1 MCIVCLNCPSYP
13 DVVNLL
19 VKSSRLSLGA
29 IISFLV
35 FSLLSADRKI
45 IYTLLFHRLA
55 VLRCL
60 EVLCEDCIIC
70 LVQLLPILEQ
80 KWHEC
85 VTLNGLW
92 KLHSSYF
99 LRLSYIK
106 QKIFR
111 LSVCYFTYS
120 INDRTTSVG
129 VIALTLDIKLLV
141 IKLLVTK
148 LPTTGSARLINIYRM
163 INTLRPRKMAAIFQT
178 TFWNAFSSMKMY
190 EFWLKFHWS
199 LFLGV
204 QLTIF
209 HHWVG

>member
-1 MCIVCLNCPSYP
+1 MCLNCPSYP
-13 DVVNLL
+13 DVANLL

-60 EVLCEDCIIC
+60 EVLCEDFIIC

-85 VTLNGLW
+85 VTLNGTDLW

-99 LRLSYIK
+99 LRLSHIK
-106 QKIFR
+106 QKLLR

-129 VIALTLDIKLLV
+129 VVALTLDIKLLV

-148 LPTTGSARLINIYRM
+148 LPSTGSARLINIYRM
-163 INTLRPRKMAAIFQT
+163 MN
-178 TFWNAFSSMKMY
+178 
-190 EFWLKFHWS
+190 
-199 LFLGV
+199 
-204 QLTIF
+204 
-209 HHWVG
+209 